1 MKWFRKQGE
10 APRLLSL
17 SPLRSTESDQNP
29 NVEILS
35 PPKHVKRRS
44 RLEMSPAVW
53 ARRQNNKNDTNFY
66 NVEDSVIII
75 EKSNRRRYKSQPR
88 SVSDREKR
96 NPLLDRVKHT
106 RLSCFR
112 SNSTASTLVDV
123 PSCSSNN
130 HTSDSQSLD
139 LELLGVS
146 DKYDS
151 LNRASCFT
159 AKLRAMSERY
169 LQSSTNKFLNKL
181 YKNPGPLAE
190 STPVKNPRRKKN
202 LRVKLRSFSYGALPG
217 LEEFQPERDTVED
230 EDDRLLLD
238 HEDSD
243 SGIIVNDSGLSGNN
257 SLLDFES
264 TNLRRNHPQRA
275 LSLDRREIFNEKKTT
290 SLVRLIKRTP
300 DEELG
305 IFLTKSREVFH
316 GFVVAHIVPDGVA
329 ARQSSLMPGDE
340 VISINGRDI
349 SSMNM
354 AEAKQS
360 LCTSNLHVDLLV
372 CRKTM
377 KESFV
382 DSTPSPLYK
391 RHHYFQK
398 NSCSHG
404 SYNKVLRRATA
415 STTKNTESP
424 FPSSPQ
430 TDTTNFCTL
439 PRRPRSTICTFHTVI
454 LEKGPGRKSLGFTIV
469 GGRDSPKGALGIFV
483 KTILANGQAAED
495 GRLKAGKLGH
505 HPLEISHFT
514 FEVTKFWLLMDK
526 FAMIFHTLM
535 LFFCSKVSKT
545 DQLPCTSVE
554 GTKRSRPKPNPV
566 QISKRIEPYV
576 KELKYFYVHWVCDT
590 CILIKLFNK
599 TALHSMQSLP
609 HI

>member
-17 SPLRSTESDQNP
+17 SPLRSAESDQNP

-66 NVEDSVIII
+66 NVEDSVIIV
-75 EKSNRRRYKSQPR
+75 EKSRRRYKSQPR

-112 SNSTASTLVDV
+112 SNSTASTLTDV
-123 PSCSSNN
+123 PSCSSDQN
-130 HTSDSQSLD
+130 TSDSQSLD

-169 LQSSTNKFLNKL
+169 LQSSTSKFLNKL
-181 YKNPGPLAE
+181 YKSPGPLAE

-202 LRVKLRSFSYGALPG
+202 LRAKLRSFSYGALPG
-217 LEEFQPERDTVED
+217 LEEFQAQEPEILDDED
-230 EDDRLLLD
+230 ERLLLVD

-243 SGIIVNDSGLSGNN
+243 SGIIVNDSGLSDTFSGN
-257 SLLDFES
+257 SES
-264 TNLRRNHPQRA
+264 TRRNHPQRA
-275 LSLDRREIFNEKKTT
+275 LSLDRREIFRNFSEKKTT
-290 SLVRLIKRTP
+290 TLVRLVKRSP

-349 SSMNM
+349 SALNM
-354 AEAKQS
+354 SEAKQS
-360 LCTSNLHVDLLV
+360 LCTSNLQVDLLV
-372 CRKTM
+372 CRKAM

-398 NSCSHG
+398 NSSSHG
-404 SYNKVLRRATA
+404 SYNKVLRRAVA

-430 TDTTNFCTL
+430 TETNFCTL

-495 GRLKAGKLGH
+495 GRLKAGDEILAVNGQVCH
-505 HPLEISHFT
+505 DISHADA
-514 FEVTKFWLLMDK
+514 VLLFK
-526 FAMIFHTLM
+526 
-535 LFFCSKVSKT
+535 
-545 DQLPCTSVE
+545 SVKN
-554 GTKRSRPKPNPV
+554 GP
-566 QISKRIEPYV
+566 I
-576 KELKYFYVHWVCDT
+576 
-590 CILIKLFNK
+590 
-599 TALHSMQSLP
+599 ALHVCRRNKAKSLSTKAKSCTNLQAS
-609 HI
+609 